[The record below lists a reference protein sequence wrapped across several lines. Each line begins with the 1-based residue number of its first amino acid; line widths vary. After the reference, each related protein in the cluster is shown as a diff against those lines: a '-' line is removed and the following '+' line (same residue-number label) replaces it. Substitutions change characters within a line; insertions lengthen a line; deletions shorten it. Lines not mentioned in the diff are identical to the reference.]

1 MIMKN
6 EKTAA
11 PSGRIASIDILRC
24 LAIIGMVLSANVGF
38 QSGLPGWMF
47 HAQTPP
53 PTYDFNPNIPGIT
66 WVDLVFPFF
75 LLSMGAALPFSM
87 RKKLDRGVSV
97 WAICGGLLKRW
108 AVLTVF
114 ALVLGNGYRIWQG
127 SEPEWAKSL
136 FRMLVWAA
144 MCLSLMRL
152 PSSKKW
158 VGPAVNLCGVAL
170 LAGCGLMQRFLFG
183 VPLTTDNDIII
194 MILAVSSLFGGLFWL
209 WTRDNMAHRW
219 LCIALIA
226 AVKAVSSYAPQA
238 LSFIPEVS
246 PSVGWLFQ
254 WSFLQYVIPVLAG
267 SVVGDMILAFRSLP
281 EHNAAIEE
289 KVWVPASLL
298 AAVTVLV
305 QLWGLYARH
314 VVADFFLTAAL
325 AGAFL
330 ALTRRSA
337 KSVWAGIGYIG
348 FALTLVGVMFDPLD
362 GGITK
367 DYCNLSYLFTTAGM
381 GILVV
386 SAFLCSELNAGLR
399 CGFLTGVGQNPMVA
413 YTVTGFVI
421 GPLLS
426 LTGIMQLICSLASG
440 SPFWGF
446 MQGAILTLLM
456 MLATWLC
463 TRLRLFWRS

>member
-1 MIMKN
+1 MEN
-6 EKTAA
+6 EKACA
-11 PSGRIASIDILRC
+11 PAGRIASIDILRC
-24 LAIIGMVLSANVGF
+24 FAIIGMVLSANIGF
-38 QSGLPGWMF
+38 YSGLPGWMF

-53 PTYDFNPNIPGIT
+53 PTYDFNPNVPGIT

-144 MCLSLMRL
+144 MFLSLMRL

-158 VGPAVNLCGVAL
+158 AGPVVNICGVVL
-170 LAGCGLMQRFLFG
+170 LVGCGLMQTFLFG

-194 MILAVSSLFGGLFWL
+194 MILAVSSLFAGLFWL
-209 WTRDNMAHRW
+209 FTRDSMAHRW

-238 LSFIPEVS
+238 LSFVPEVS
-246 PSVGWLFQ
+246 PAIGWAFQ
-254 WSFLQYVIPVLAG
+254 WSFLQYVIPVLVG
-267 SVVGDMILAFRSLP
+267 SVIGDMILAFRNLP
-281 EHNAAIEE
+281 ERNAAIE
-289 KVWVPASLL
+289 KKLWAPASLV
-298 AAVTVLV
+298 AAVAVLV
-305 QLWGLYARH
+305 QLWGLYTRH
-314 VVADFFLTAAL
+314 VVADFFISAAL

-330 ALTRRSA
+330 AVTRRLA
-337 KSVWAGIGYIG
+337 KSVWAKIGYVG
-348 FALTLVGVMFDPLD
+348 FALTLIGIMFDPLD

-367 DYCNLSYLFTTAGM
+367 DYCNLSYLFTTSGM

-386 SAFLCSELNAGLR
+386 SALLSAELNAGLR

-426 LTGIMQLICSLASG
+426 LTGVMPLIGDLASG

-446 MQGAILTLLM
+446 MQGLILTLLM